1 MKLAGKRAGGYLA
14 AMKKSLTALA
24 TLSLLSG
31 CIVYKDAPIV
41 DHGPPAAEGS
51 AVALRQ
57 PVKVGAVVATPMAVI
72 EDSRCPENAR
82 CVWAGRLVVTTR
94 VDGAGWRETAD
105 LTLGEPKQVR
115 DVTLA
120 LVSGLPEK
128 QAERE
133 TPASEYRFVYEAR

>member
-1 MKLAGKRAGGYLA
+1 MIRIAPALA
-14 AMKKSLTALA
+14 ALT
-24 TLSLLSG
+24 LLSG

-41 DHGPPAAEGS
+41 DNGPPAVEGT

-57 PVKVGAVVATPMAVI
+57 PVQVGSVVAMPMAVV
-72 EDSRCPENAR
+72 EDSRCPENVR

-94 VDGAGWRETAD
+94 IDGAGWRETAD
-105 LTLGEPKQVR
+105 LTLGEPAQVR
-115 DVTLA
+115 GVTLA

-128 QAERE
+128 QAQRE

>member
-1 MKLAGKRAGGYLA
+1 MKPILALASLALLAG
-14 AMKKSLTALA
+14 
-24 TLSLLSG
+24 
-31 CIVYKDAPIV
+31 CVVYKNAPIV
-41 DHGPPAAEGS
+41 DNGPPAVEGT

-57 PVKVGAVVATPMAVI
+57 PVQAGAVVATPMSVV

-82 CVWAGRLVVTTR
+82 CVWAGRLIVSTR
-94 VDGAGWRETAD
+94 IDGAGWRETAD

-115 DVTLA
+115 DVTIA
-120 LVSGLPEK
+120 LVSGLPER

>member
-1 MKLAGKRAGGYLA
+1 MKTIL
-14 AMKKSLTALA
+14 ALA
-24 TLSLLSG
+24 TLALLSG
-31 CIVYKDAPIV
+31 CVVYKNAPIV
-41 DHGPPAAEGS
+41 DNGPPAVEGT

-57 PVKVGAVVATPMAVI
+57 PVQAGAVVATPMSVV

-82 CVWAGRLVVTTR
+82 CVWAGRLIVSTR
-94 VDGAGWRETAD
+94 IDGAGWRETAD

-115 DVTLA
+115 DVTIA
-120 LVSGLPEK
+120 LVSGPPER

>member
-1 MKLAGKRAGGYLA
+1 MKPIL
-14 AMKKSLTALA
+14 ALA
-24 TLSLLSG
+24 SLALLSG
-31 CIVYKDAPIV
+31 CVVYKNAPIV
-41 DHGPPAAEGS
+41 DNGPPAVEGT

-57 PVKVGAVVATPMAVI
+57 PVQAGAVVATPMSVV

-82 CVWAGRLVVTTR
+82 CVWAGRLIVSTR
-94 VDGAGWRETAD
+94 IDGAGWRETAD

-115 DVTLA
+115 DVTIA

-133 TPASEYRFVYEAR
+133 TPPSEYRFVYEAR